1 MASLYNAD
9 LKPIASGA
17 TTYPYDHAT
26 RLFLS
31 DNYRLAPKQSF
42 LYYVCINVDTGALTG
57 TSILQSLI
65 APDGVSSQ
73 TLIEQYE
80 AGLMA
85 KRVELPKFTLST
97 KTMNAYNRKNIIQTN
112 ISYDPVTIT
121 FHDDAADIVTN
132 FWNDYYTYYYRDSDY
147 NSTLY
152 QLPHKYQSR
161 NRDGWGFTPRNNSL
175 RPFLRNIQ
183 IFSLHNKR
191 FTEYLLINPFIT
203 SWRHGEHDSSR
214 GDGIMENT
222 MQLAYET
229 VKYRTGYVN
238 PIDVNGFSLLHYDNT
253 ASPISN
259 GASSVFTDAIISGA
273 VNGATRDLARPN
285 GTGSG
290 IGVLGSIL
298 NAYKFYNTAKN
309 VNIGG
314 VAKQVLGQLAGQI
327 INGAVNGAINNVFFP
342 TVNGTGGYG
351 GTYGSSQV
359 YANAGII
366 KTDPYGSPA
375 NSFLATIAGSAVGAV
390 VGSIVQTTATQV
402 DQWVRGMTSGQ
413 TAPLPQ
419 QLQQQVYQE
428 QTTNGIIQVN
438 AQGNP
443 ITGQS
448 TAFVQNSNGVGI
460 IAEVQTIQTGSVS
473 YNSANPLENLTT
485 VTLGTD
491 SNGKS
496 VTEYVYGDNTIV
508 IYDTEQGG
516 VQQIYPGTNYNN
528 AITAPTNT
536 RDQVLAG
543 RQPNPGQQQT
553 YTDPVTG
560 IIKTVG
566 GVTGAYIQRSF
577 NQLPNGLTVTSQ
589 ASLTAGASALGLE
602 TGRVTPNGSQPN
614 LNNFTNRVIQLQNSE
629 SDAIQN
635 VIRQWSNTGK
645 YDPSSPTK
653 NIKNRRSDG
662 PVNGFNTSVTSWNS
676 DGTISLNMTTG
687 LFIGATVTFNI
698 SFNPNSGII
707 TAGQSYYV
715 TDITSTKITIS
726 DSPANPAI
734 NWTDSGLLIGVNIR
748 SSGAGFIIT
757 DMTDSVTYTDAT
769 GAVTAVGLQTA
780 TNGSNWVSWGST
792 SLGINSDT
800 ASSYPGSVTDQSGN
814 WIGPGIIS
822 GGGGY
827 TRSLDGYNA
836 RGNNINPINI
846 SESSDTWDEYFGDS
860 KYWT

>member
-26 RLFLS
+26 RLFVS

-42 LYYVCINVDTGALTG
+42 LYYVCINVDTGTLTG
-57 TSILQSLI
+57 SSILQSLI
-65 APDGVSSQ
+65 APDGTSSQ

-80 AGLMA
+80 TGLLA

-121 FHDDAADIVTN
+121 FHDDAADIVNN

-152 QLPHKYQSR
+152 QLPHKYQPR

-238 PIDVNGFSLLHYDNT
+238 PVDVNGFSLLHYDNT

-273 VNGATRDLARPN
+273 VNGATKDLARPN

-290 IGVLGSIL
+290 VGVLGSIL

-314 VAKQVLGQLAGQI
+314 VAKQVLGQVAGQV

-359 YANAGII
+359 YANPGILQ
-366 KTDPYGSPA
+366 TNPYGSPA

-390 VGSIVQTTATQV
+390 TGSIVQTATTQI
-402 DQWVRGMTSGQ
+402 DQWVRGVVSGQ
-413 TAPLPQ
+413 TGPLPGYQ
-419 QLQQQVYQE
+419 QIYQA
-428 QTTNGIIQVN
+428 QTTNGTIQVN
-438 AQGNP
+438 AQGQP

-448 TAFVQNSNGVGI
+448 TAFVQNAAGDQIVG
-460 IAEVQTIQTGSVS
+460 EFQTIQTASGTF
-473 YNSANPLENLTT
+473 NRTNLTENLKYAT
-485 VTLGTD
+485 VTTD
-491 SNGKS
+491 ESGNP
-496 VTEYVYGDNTIV
+496 VTEYVYRDGTTV
-508 IYDTEQGG
+508 IYNDEKGV
-516 VQQIYPGTNYNN
+516 VQQIYPGANYVFGTNTIN
-528 AITAPTNT
+528 APVNT
-536 RDQVLAG
+536 RDQVIAG
-543 RQPNPGQQQT
+543 QTPNPGQQQT
-553 YTDPVTG
+553 YTDPRTG
-560 IIKTVG
+560 IIYTTG
-566 GVTGAYIQRSF
+566 GTTGAYITNTIS
-577 NQLPNGLTVTSQ
+577 G
-589 ASLTAGASALGLE
+589 TAGLAGGAYIGQGINQALNGTFLGKSVIGQAVSATISGAIGLE
-602 TGRVTPNGSQPN
+602 TGRIINNGLQPILNGITGSISQGWDSVSGSIRNVTGSW
-614 LNNFTNRVIQLQNSE
+614 FG
-629 SDAIQN
+629 D
-635 VIRQWSNTGK
+635 GK
-645 YDPSSPTK
+645 YNPASPTS
-653 NIKNRRSDG
+653 NILSRVSDG
-662 PVNGFNTSVTSWNS
+662 KGGYILTDRTGSTVYT
-676 DGTISLNMTTG
+676 DGS
-687 LFIGATVTFNI
+687 GA
-698 SFNPNSGII
+698 
-707 TAGQSYYV
+707 
-715 TDITSTKITIS
+715 ITSYG
-726 DSPANPAI
+726 PQ
-734 NWTDSGLLIGVNIR
+734 
-748 SSGAGFIIT
+748 
-757 DMTDSVTYTDAT
+757 
-769 GAVTAVGLQTA
+769 TAVS
-780 TNGSNWVSWGST
+780 GSNWPSIGS
-792 SLGINSDT
+792 SPLGVNTDGQ
-800 ASSYPGSVTDQSGN
+800 AGYPGQWTDGYGN
-814 WIGPGIIS
+814 PLRTSDGGLVY
-822 GGGGY
+822 GGGY
-827 TRSLDGYNA
+827 NEI
-836 RGNNINPINI
+836 NNIGSVSDYPLSGYDNNPIATN
-846 SESSDTWDEYFGDS
+846 EWAQVQDEYYDPG
-860 KYWT
+860 YWT

>member
-26 RLFLS
+26 RLFVS
-31 DNYRLAPKQSF
+31 DNYRLAPKQTF
-42 LYYVCINVDTGALTG
+42 LYYVCINVDTGTLTG
-57 TSILQSLI
+57 SSILQSLI
-65 APDGVSSQ
+65 APDGTSSQ

-80 AGLMA
+80 TGLLA

-121 FHDDAADIVTN
+121 FHDDAADIVNN

-152 QLPHKYQSR
+152 QLPHKYQPR

-238 PIDVNGFSLLHYDNT
+238 PVDVNGFSLLHYDNT

-273 VNGATRDLARPN
+273 VNGATKDLARPN

-290 IGVLGSIL
+290 VGVLGSIL

-314 VAKQVLGQLAGQI
+314 VAKQVLGQVAGQV

-359 YANAGII
+359 YSNAGILQ
-366 KTDPYGSPA
+366 TNPYGSPA

-390 VGSIVQTTATQV
+390 TGSIVQTATTQI
-402 DQWVRGMTSGQ
+402 DQWVRGVVSGQ
-413 TAPLPQ
+413 TGPLPGY
-419 QLQQQVYQE
+419 QQVYQA
-428 QTTNGIIQVN
+428 QTTNGTIQVN
-438 AQGNP
+438 AQGQP

-448 TAFVQNSNGVGI
+448 TAFVQNAAGDQIVG
-460 IAEVQTIQTGSVS
+460 ELQTIQTATGTFNQTNIS
-473 YNSANPLENLTT
+473 ENLKYAT
-485 VTLGTD
+485 VTTD
-491 SNGKS
+491 ESGKP
-496 VTEYVYGDNTIV
+496 VTEYVYTDGTRV
-508 IYDTEQGG
+508 IYNEDRGG
-516 VQQIYPGTNYNN
+516 IQQIYPGTNYGNTIN
-528 AITAPTNT
+528 APVNT
-536 RDQVLAG
+536 RDRVIAG
-543 RQPNPGQQQT
+543 QQINPGQQQT
-553 YTDPVTG
+553 YTDPRTG
-560 IIKTVG
+560 IIYTTG
-566 GVTGAYIQRSF
+566 GTTEAYIINTIS
-577 NQLPNGLTVTSQ
+577 G
-589 ASLTAGASALGLE
+589 TAGAVGGAYLGYGANQLLNQTFLGKTVIGQQVAAAASGALGLYVSRE
-602 TGRVTPNGSQPN
+602 FSNGLQPILNGITKSVSQGWDSVAGSIKNVTGSWSGSGN
-614 LNNFTNRVIQLQNSE
+614 
-629 SDAIQN
+629 
-635 VIRQWSNTGK
+635 
-645 YDPSSPTK
+645 YDPASPTN
-653 NIKNRRSDG
+653 NILNKISDG
-662 PVNGFNTSVTSWNS
+662 EG
-676 DGTISLNMTTG
+676 
-687 LFIGATVTFNI
+687 
-698 SFNPNSGII
+698 
-707 TAGQSYYV
+707 
-715 TDITSTKITIS
+715 
-726 DSPANPAI
+726 
-734 NWTDSGLLIGVNIR
+734 
-748 SSGAGFIIT
+748 GFIIT
-757 DMTDSVTYTDAT
+757 DRTGSTVFTDGSGAIT
-769 GAVTAVGLQTA
+769 GYGPQTAVSGL
-780 TNGSNWVSWGST
+780 NWPSIGSRAAGVNTDGQA
-792 SLGINSDT
+792 GF
-800 ASSYPGSVTDQSGN
+800 PGQWTDGYGN
-814 WIGPGIIS
+814 LLRTTDGGLVY
-822 GGGGY
+822 GGGY
-827 TRSLDGYNA
+827 NA
-836 RGNNINPINI
+836 INNIGSVGDVPLYGPDNNPISI
-846 SESSDTWDEYFGDS
+846 SIGSESDYPLGNDY
-860 KYWT
+860 YL

>member
-26 RLFLS
+26 RLFVS
-31 DNYRLAPKQSF
+31 DNYRLAPKQTF
-42 LYYVCINVDTGALTG
+42 LYYVCINVDTGTLTG
-57 TSILQSLI
+57 SSILQSLI
-65 APDGVSSQ
+65 APDGTSSQ

-80 AGLMA
+80 TGLLA

-121 FHDDAADIVTN
+121 FHDDAADIVNN

-152 QLPHKYQSR
+152 QLPHKYQPR

-238 PIDVNGFSLLHYDNT
+238 PVDVNGFSLLHYDNT

-273 VNGATRDLARPN
+273 VNGATKDLARPN

-290 IGVLGSIL
+290 VGVLGSIL

-314 VAKQVLGQLAGQI
+314 VAKQVLGQVAGQV

-359 YANAGII
+359 YSNAGILQ
-366 KTDPYGSPA
+366 TNPYGSPA

-390 VGSIVQTTATQV
+390 TGSIVQTATTQI
-402 DQWVRGMTSGQ
+402 DQWVRGVVSGQ
-413 TAPLPQ
+413 TGPLPGY
-419 QLQQQVYQE
+419 QQVYQA
-428 QTTNGIIQVN
+428 QTTNGTIQVN
-438 AQGNP
+438 AQGQP

-448 TAFVQNSNGVGI
+448 TAFVQNAAGDQIVG
-460 IAEVQTIQTGSVS
+460 ELQTIQTATGTFNQTNIS
-473 YNSANPLENLTT
+473 ENLKYAT
-485 VTLGTD
+485 VTTD
-491 SNGKS
+491 ESGKP
-496 VTEYVYGDNTIV
+496 VTEYVYTDGTRV
-508 IYDTEQGG
+508 IYNEDRGG
-516 VQQIYPGTNYNN
+516 IQQIYPGTNYGNTIN
-528 AITAPTNT
+528 APVNT
-536 RDQVLAG
+536 RDRVIAG
-543 RQPNPGQQQT
+543 QQINPGQQQT
-553 YTDPVTG
+553 YTDPRTG
-560 IIKTVG
+560 IIYTTG
-566 GVTGAYIQRSF
+566 GTTEAYIINTIS
-577 NQLPNGLTVTSQ
+577 G
-589 ASLTAGASALGLE
+589 TAGAVGGAYLGYGANQLLNQTFLGKTVIGQQVAAAASGALGLYVSRE
-602 TGRVTPNGSQPN
+602 FSNGLQPILNGITKSVSQGWDSVAGSIKNVTGSWSGSGN
-614 LNNFTNRVIQLQNSE
+614 
-629 SDAIQN
+629 
-635 VIRQWSNTGK
+635 
-645 YDPSSPTK
+645 YDPASPTN
-653 NIKNRRSDG
+653 NILNKISDG
-662 PVNGFNTSVTSWNS
+662 EG
-676 DGTISLNMTTG
+676 
-687 LFIGATVTFNI
+687 
-698 SFNPNSGII
+698 
-707 TAGQSYYV
+707 
-715 TDITSTKITIS
+715 
-726 DSPANPAI
+726 
-734 NWTDSGLLIGVNIR
+734 
-748 SSGAGFIIT
+748 GFIIT
-757 DMTDSVTYTDAT
+757 DRTGSTVFTDSAGSIT
-769 GAVTAVGLQTA
+769 GYGPQTA
-780 TNGSNWVSWGST
+780 TNGFNWLGFGST
-792 SLGINSDT
+792 APGINNDT
-800 ASSYPGSVTDQSGN
+800 PSGFTGLITDGYGNPIQSGSGLF
-814 WIGPGIIS
+814 W
-822 GGGGY
+822 GGGGAG
-827 TRSLDGYNA
+827 TTFGPDN
-836 RGNNINPINI
+836 NPIDI
-846 SESSDTWDEYFGDS
+846 TPTLSELEALYPDAD
-860 KYWT
+860 YWT

>member
-26 RLFLS
+26 RLFVS
-31 DNYRLAPKQSF
+31 DNYRLAPKQTF
-42 LYYVCINVDTGALTG
+42 LYYVCINVDTGTLTG
-57 TSILQSLI
+57 SSILQSLI
-65 APDGVSSQ
+65 APDGTSSQ

-80 AGLMA
+80 TGLLA

-121 FHDDAADIVTN
+121 FHDDAADIVNN

-152 QLPHKYQSR
+152 QLPHKYQPR

-238 PIDVNGFSLLHYDNT
+238 PVDVNGFSLLHYDNT

-273 VNGATRDLARPN
+273 VNGATKDLARPN

-290 IGVLGSIL
+290 VGVLGSIL

-314 VAKQVLGQLAGQI
+314 VAKQVLGQVAGQV

-359 YANAGII
+359 YANTGILQ
-366 KTDPYGSPA
+366 TNPYGSPA

-390 VGSIVQTTATQV
+390 TGSIVQSATTQI
-402 DQWVRGMTSGQ
+402 DQWVRGVVSGQ
-413 TAPLPQ
+413 TGPLPGYP
-419 QLQQQVYQE
+419 QVYQAR
-428 QTTNGIIQVN
+428 TTNGIIQVN
-438 AQGNP
+438 AQGQP

-448 TAFVQNSNGVGI
+448 TAFIQSANGEMIVG
-460 IAEVQTIQTGSVS
+460 ELQTVQTSSGT
-473 YNSANPLENLTT
+473 YNPSNLTENLKYAS
-485 VTLGTD
+485 VITD
-491 SNGKS
+491 ESGKS
-496 VTEYVYGDNTIV
+496 VTEYVYGDGTRV
-508 IYDTEQGG
+508 IYDDERGG
-516 VQQIYPGTNYNN
+516 VLQTYPGTNYGNIIN
-528 AITAPTNT
+528 APVNT
-536 RDQVLAG
+536 RDQIIAG
-543 RQPNPGQQQT
+543 QQPNPGQQQT
-553 YTDPVTG
+553 YTDPRTG
-560 IIKTVG
+560 LIYTTG
-566 GVTGAYIQRSF
+566 GTTEALLINTISG
-577 NQLPNGLTVTSQ
+577 
-589 ASLTAGASALGLE
+589 TAGAAAGSLLGFGTNQLLNQTFLGKTAIGQGAAAGLATAVTLE
-602 TGRVTPNGSQPN
+602 TSRAFSNGLQPILNGFTKSFSQGWDSKTGSILDIIGSWSGTAKYNPSRPTDNILNKVSDGEGGYIITDKTGSTVYTDAAGNITGLGPQTPTNGINWLGFGSKAPGVN
-614 LNNFTNRVIQLQNSE
+614 TDTPAGFTGAWTDGYGNPLRTADGGYVYGGGYNEAISIGSVGDVPLYGPDNNPIATVDSIP
-629 SDAIQN
+629 
-635 VIRQWSNTGK
+635 
-645 YDPSSPTK
+645 DPSSYE
-653 NIKNRRSDG
+653 D
-662 PVNGFNTSVTSWNS
+662 
-676 DGTISLNMTTG
+676 
-687 LFIGATVTFNI
+687 
-698 SFNPNSGII
+698 
-707 TAGQSYYV
+707 
-715 TDITSTKITIS
+715 
-726 DSPANPAI
+726 
-734 NWTDSGLLIGVNIR
+734 
-748 SSGAGFIIT
+748 
-757 DMTDSVTYTDAT
+757 
-769 GAVTAVGLQTA
+769 
-780 TNGSNWVSWGST
+780 
-792 SLGINSDT
+792 
-800 ASSYPGSVTDQSGN
+800 
-814 WIGPGIIS
+814 
-822 GGGGY
+822 
-827 TRSLDGYNA
+827 
-836 RGNNINPINI
+836 
-846 SESSDTWDEYFGDS
+846 
-860 KYWT
+860 YWT

>member
-26 RLFLS
+26 RLFVS
-31 DNYRLAPKQSF
+31 DNYRLAPKQTF
-42 LYYVCINVDTGALTG
+42 LYYVCINVDTGTLTG
-57 TSILQSLI
+57 SSILQSLI
-65 APDGVSSQ
+65 APDGTSSQ

-80 AGLMA
+80 TGLLA

-121 FHDDAADIVTN
+121 FHDDAADIVNN

-152 QLPHKYQSR
+152 QLPHKYQPR

-238 PIDVNGFSLLHYDNT
+238 PVDVNGFSLLHYDNT

-273 VNGATRDLARPN
+273 VNGATKDLARPN

-290 IGVLGSIL
+290 VGVLGSIL

-314 VAKQVLGQLAGQI
+314 VAKQVLGQVAGQV

-359 YANAGII
+359 YSNAGII
-366 KTDPYGSPA
+366 QTNPYGSPA

-390 VGSIVQTTATQV
+390 TGSIVQTATTQI
-402 DQWVRGMTSGQ
+402 DQWVRGVVSGQ
-413 TAPLPQ
+413 TGPLPGYQ
-419 QLQQQVYQE
+419 QIYQV
-428 QTTNGIIQVN
+428 QTPNGTIQVN
-438 AQGNP
+438 AQGQP

-448 TAFVQNSNGVGI
+448 TAFVQNAAGDQIVG
-460 IAEVQTIQTGSVS
+460 EFQTIQTASGTF
-473 YNSANPLENLTT
+473 NRTNLTENLKYAT
-485 VTLGTD
+485 VTTD
-491 SNGKS
+491 ESGNP
-496 VTEYVYGDNTIV
+496 VTEYVYRDGTTV
-508 IYDTEQGG
+508 IYNDEKGV
-516 VQQIYPGTNYNN
+516 VQQIYPGANYVFGTNTIN
-528 AITAPTNT
+528 APVNT
-536 RDQVLAG
+536 RDQVIAG
-543 RQPNPGQQQT
+543 QTPNPGQQQT
-553 YTDPVTG
+553 YTDPRTG
-560 IIKTVG
+560 IIYTTG
-566 GVTGAYIQRSF
+566 GTTGAYITNTIS
-577 NQLPNGLTVTSQ
+577 G
-589 ASLTAGASALGLE
+589 TAGLAGGAYIGQGINQALNGTFLGKSVIGQAVSATISGAIGLE
-602 TGRVTPNGSQPN
+602 TGRVINNGLQPILNGITGSISQGWDS
-614 LNNFTNRVIQLQNSE
+614 VAGSIK
-629 SDAIQN
+629 N
-635 VIRQWSNTGK
+635 VTGSWFGSGK
-645 YDPSSPTK
+645 YNPASPTD
-653 NIKNRRSDG
+653 NIVSRVYDG
-662 PVNGFNTSVTSWNS
+662 EG
-676 DGTISLNMTTG
+676 G
-687 LFIGATVTFNI
+687 
-698 SFNPNSGII
+698 
-707 TAGQSYYV
+707 Y
-715 TDITSTKITIS
+715 
-726 DSPANPAI
+726 
-734 NWTDSGLLIGVNIR
+734 
-748 SSGAGFIIT
+748 IIT
-757 DMTDSVTYTDAT
+757 DRTGSVTFTDGAGKIT
-769 GAVTAVGLQTA
+769 GYGPQTAVS
-780 TNGSNWVSWGST
+780 GSNWFG
-792 SLGINSDT
+792 LGAT
-800 ASSYPGSVTDQSGN
+800 ASGVNTDGPAGFPGQWTDGYGN
-814 WIGPGIIS
+814 PLRTADGGLVY
-822 GGGGY
+822 GGGY
-827 TRSLDGYNA
+827 NA
-836 RGNNINPINI
+836 INNIGSVSDYPGLPGGNSDFYGIDNNAINTN
-846 SESSDTWDEYFGDS
+846 EWADLQEAYPPDLG
-860 KYWT
+860 YWT

>member
-26 RLFLS
+26 RLFVS
-31 DNYRLAPKQSF
+31 DNYRLAPKQTF
-42 LYYVCINVDTGALTG
+42 LYYVCINVDTGTLTG
-57 TSILQSLI
+57 SSILQSLI
-65 APDGVSSQ
+65 APDGTSSQ

-80 AGLMA
+80 TGLLA

-121 FHDDAADIVTN
+121 FHDDAADIVNN

-152 QLPHKYQSR
+152 QLPHKYQPR

-238 PIDVNGFSLLHYDNT
+238 PVDVNGFSLLHYDNT

-273 VNGATRDLARPN
+273 VNGATKDLARPN

-290 IGVLGSIL
+290 VGVLGSIL

-314 VAKQVLGQLAGQI
+314 VAKQVLGQVAGQV

-366 KTDPYGSPA
+366 QTNPYGSPA

-390 VGSIVQTTATQV
+390 TGSIVQTATTQI
-402 DQWVRGMTSGQ
+402 DQWVRGVVSGQ
-413 TAPLPQ
+413 TAPLPGYQ
-419 QLQQQVYQE
+419 RIYQVK
-428 QTTNGIIQVN
+428 TNNGTITVN
-438 AQGNP
+438 AQGVP

-448 TAFVQNSNGVGI
+448 TAYVLNADGEEIVG
-460 IAEVQTIQTGSVS
+460 ELQTIQTATG
-473 YNSANPLENLTT
+473 AFNPKDLTENLKYTT
-485 VTLGTD
+485 VNID
-491 SNGKS
+491 ESGKQL
-496 VTEYVYGDNTIV
+496 TEYVYTDGTKV
-508 IYDTEQGG
+508 IYDDDRGG
-516 VQQIYPGTNYNN
+516 VVQTIPGTTGVSYYNN
-528 AITAPTNT
+528 PINAPVNT
-536 RDQVLAG
+536 RDQVIAG
-543 RQPNPGQQQT
+543 QTPNPGQQQT
-553 YTDPVTG
+553 YTDPRTG
-560 IIKTVG
+560 IIYTTG
-566 GVTGAYIQRSF
+566 GTTGAYITNTIS
-577 NQLPNGLTVTSQ
+577 G
-589 ASLTAGASALGLE
+589 TAGLAGGAYIGQGINQALNGTFLGKSVIGQAVSATISGAIGLE
-602 TGRVTPNGSQPN
+602 TGRVINNGLQPILNGITGSISQGWDS
-614 LNNFTNRVIQLQNSE
+614 VAGSIK
-629 SDAIQN
+629 N
-635 VIRQWSNTGK
+635 VTGSWFGSGK
-645 YDPSSPTK
+645 YNPASPTDNIVSRVYDGEGGYIITDKAGSVTFTDGAGTITGRGPQTAVSGFNWPSFGSRAPGVNTDGQAGFPGQWTDGYGNPLRTSDGGLVYGGGYNEINNIGSVSDYPLYGNDNNPIATVASIPDPSSYE
-653 NIKNRRSDG
+653 D
-662 PVNGFNTSVTSWNS
+662 
-676 DGTISLNMTTG
+676 
-687 LFIGATVTFNI
+687 
-698 SFNPNSGII
+698 
-707 TAGQSYYV
+707 Y
-715 TDITSTKITIS
+715 
-726 DSPANPAI
+726 
-734 NWTDSGLLIGVNIR
+734 
-748 SSGAGFIIT
+748 
-757 DMTDSVTYTDAT
+757 
-769 GAVTAVGLQTA
+769 
-780 TNGSNWVSWGST
+780 
-792 SLGINSDT
+792 
-800 ASSYPGSVTDQSGN
+800 
-814 WIGPGIIS
+814 WI
-822 GGGGY
+822 
-827 TRSLDGYNA
+827 
-836 RGNNINPINI
+836 
-846 SESSDTWDEYFGDS
+846 
-860 KYWT
+860 

>member
-42 LYYVCINVDTGALTG
+42 LYYVCINVDTGTLTG
-57 TSILQSLI
+57 SSILQSLI
-65 APDGVSSQ
+65 APDGTSSQ

-80 AGLMA
+80 TGLLA

-121 FHDDAADIVTN
+121 FHDDAADIVNT

-152 QLPHKYQSR
+152 QLPHKYQPR
-161 NRDGWGFTPRNNSL
+161 NRDSWGFTPRNNSL

-203 SWRHGEHDSSR
+203 SWRHGEHDASR

-229 VKYRTGYVN
+229 VKYRTGYIN

-273 VNGATRDLARPN
+273 VNGATKDLSRPN

-290 IGVLGSIL
+290 VGVLGSIL

-314 VAKQVLGQLAGQI
+314 VAKQVLGQVAGQV

-359 YANAGII
+359 YSNAGILQ
-366 KTDPYGSPA
+366 TNPYGSPA

-390 VGSIVQTTATQV
+390 TGSIVQTAATQI
-402 DQWVRGMTSGQ
+402 DQWVRGVVSGQ
-413 TAPLPQ
+413 TAPLPGY
-419 QLQQQVYQE
+419 QQVYQA

-438 AQGNP
+438 SQGQP

-448 TAFVQNSNGVGI
+448 TAFVQNSDGTNIVG
-460 IAEVQTIQTGSVS
+460 ELQTIQTATGT
-473 YNSANPLENLTT
+473 YNPTNLTENLKYAT
-485 VTLGTD
+485 VTTD
-491 SNGKS
+491 ESGKP
-496 VTEYVYGDNTIV
+496 VTEYVYTDGTRV
-508 IYDTEQGG
+508 IYDDERGG
-516 VQQIYPGTNYNN
+516 AIQTYPGTN
-528 AITAPTNT
+528 AISGTNT
-536 RDQVLAG
+536 INAPVNTRNQVIAG
-543 RQPNPGQQQT
+543 QQLNPGQQQT
-553 YTDPVTG
+553 YTDPRTG
-560 IIKTVG
+560 IIYTTG
-566 GVTGAYIQRSF
+566 GTTGAYITNTIS
-577 NQLPNGLTVTSQ
+577 G
-589 ASLTAGASALGLE
+589 TAGATGGAYIGQGINQALNGTFLGKSVIGQAVSATISGAIGLE
-602 TGRVTPNGSQPN
+602 TGRVINNGLQPILNDITGSISQGWDS
-614 LNNFTNRVIQLQNSE
+614 LSGSIK
-629 SDAIQN
+629 N
-635 VIRQWSNTGK
+635 VTGSWFGSGK
-645 YDPSSPTK
+645 YDPASPTN
-653 NIKNRRSDG
+653 NISNRFPDG
-662 PVNGFNTSVTSWNS
+662 EGGYIITDRTGSTVYTDAEGSITGLGPQTNFSGFNWPSFGATASGINADQVEAIGFNGIVTDQYGNGIRAGDGFLGGGGFNYNNTLSEFNLFGVDNNPVFTADPLDLGFNTTDFS
-676 DGTISLNMTTG
+676 D
-687 LFIGATVTFNI
+687 
-698 SFNPNSGII
+698 
-707 TAGQSYYV
+707 
-715 TDITSTKITIS
+715 
-726 DSPANPAI
+726 
-734 NWTDSGLLIGVNIR
+734 
-748 SSGAGFIIT
+748 
-757 DMTDSVTYTDAT
+757 
-769 GAVTAVGLQTA
+769 
-780 TNGSNWVSWGST
+780 
-792 SLGINSDT
+792 
-800 ASSYPGSVTDQSGN
+800 
-814 WIGPGIIS
+814 
-822 GGGGY
+822 
-827 TRSLDGYNA
+827 
-836 RGNNINPINI
+836 
-846 SESSDTWDEYFGDS
+846 
-860 KYWT
+860 YWA

>member
-26 RLFLS
+26 RLFVS

-42 LYYVCINVDTGALTG
+42 LYYVCINVDTGTLTG
-57 TSILQSLI
+57 SSILQSLI
-65 APDGVSSQ
+65 APDGTSSQ

-80 AGLMA
+80 TGLLA

-121 FHDDAADIVTN
+121 FHDDAADIVNN

-152 QLPHKYQSR
+152 QLPHKYQPR

-238 PIDVNGFSLLHYDNT
+238 PVDVNGFSLLHYDNT

-273 VNGATRDLARPN
+273 VNGATKDLARPN

-290 IGVLGSIL
+290 VGVLGSIL
-298 NAYKFYNTAKN
+298 NAYKFYNTSKN

-314 VAKQVLGQLAGQI
+314 VAKQVLGQVAGQV

-359 YANAGII
+359 YSNAGILQ
-366 KTDPYGSPA
+366 TNPYGSPA

-390 VGSIVQTTATQV
+390 TGSIVQTATTQI
-402 DQWVRGMTSGQ
+402 DQWVRGVVSGQ
-413 TAPLPQ
+413 TAPLPGY
-419 QLQQQVYQE
+419 QQVYQA

-438 AQGNP
+438 AQGQP

-448 TAFVQNSNGVGI
+448 TAFVQNADGDQIVG
-460 IAEVQTIQTGSVS
+460 ELQTIQTATGTFNQTNIS
-473 YNSANPLENLTT
+473 ENLKYAT
-485 VTLGTD
+485 VTTD
-491 SNGKS
+491 ESGKP
-496 VTEYVYGDNTIV
+496 VTEYVYTDGTRV
-508 IYDTEQGG
+508 IYDDERGG
-516 VQQIYPGTNYNN
+516 VQQIYPGTNYGNTIN
-528 AITAPTNT
+528 APVNT
-536 RDQVLAG
+536 RDQVIAG
-543 RQPNPGQQQT
+543 QQINPGQQQT
-553 YTDPVTG
+553 YTDPRTG
-560 IIKTVG
+560 VIYTTG
-566 GVTGAYIQRSF
+566 GTTGAYITNTIS
-577 NQLPNGLTVTSQ
+577 G
-589 ASLTAGASALGLE
+589 TAGAVGGAYIGYGVNQALNGTFLGKSVIGQAVSATISGAIGLE
-602 TGRVTPNGSQPN
+602 TGRVINNGLQPILNGITGSISQGWDS
-614 LNNFTNRVIQLQNSE
+614 VSGSIK
-629 SDAIQN
+629 N
-635 VIRQWSNTGK
+635 VTGSWFGSGN
-645 YDPSSPTK
+645 YNPASPTN
-653 NIKNRRSDG
+653 NILNKISDG
-662 PVNGFNTSVTSWNS
+662 EG
-676 DGTISLNMTTG
+676 
-687 LFIGATVTFNI
+687 
-698 SFNPNSGII
+698 
-707 TAGQSYYV
+707 
-715 TDITSTKITIS
+715 
-726 DSPANPAI
+726 
-734 NWTDSGLLIGVNIR
+734 
-748 SSGAGFIIT
+748 GFIIT
-757 DMTDSVTYTDAT
+757 DRTGSTVFTDSAGSIT
-769 GAVTAVGLQTA
+769 GYGPQTA
-780 TNGSNWVSWGST
+780 TNGFNWLGFGST
-792 SLGINSDT
+792 APGINNDT
-800 ASSYPGSVTDQSGN
+800 PSGFTGLITDGYGNPIQSGSGLF
-814 WIGPGIIS
+814 W
-822 GGGGY
+822 GGGGAG
-827 TRSLDGYNA
+827 TTFGPDN
-836 RGNNINPINI
+836 NPIDI
-846 SESSDTWDEYFGDS
+846 TPTLSELEALYPDAD
-860 KYWT
+860 YWI